1 MESRIIILSIHPN
14 HIDKILSGEKRYEYR
29 KRIPQDINYIIVYA
43 TAPTKKVVAIIE
55 VDIVIKDTPK
65 NIWNSTKNEAGISY
79 EFFMDYFHNASIGL
93 AIKFRNI
100 YKLATPIDITI
111 IDGVKSAP
119 QSYRYITKSLL
130 KKLCQTYNITLNIY
144 DSK

>member
-1 MESRIIILSIHPN
+1 MESKTIILSIHPN

-55 VDIVIKDTPK
+55 IDMVIKDTPQ
-65 NIWNSTKNEAGISY
+65 NIWDVTQSESGVSY
-79 EFFMDYFHNASIGL
+79 EFFMNYFNGVSTAY
-93 AIKFRNI
+93 AIKFHNI
-100 YKLATPIDITI
+100 YRLSTPIDITA

-119 QSYRYITKSLL
+119 QAYQYVNTS
-130 KKLCQTYNITLNIY
+130 IY
-144 DSK
+144 DLCKKMNVDNTFYE

>member
-1 MESRIIILSIHPN
+1 MESKTIILSIHPN

-55 VDIVIKDTPK
+55 IDMVIKDTPQ
-65 NIWNSTKNEAGISY
+65 NIWDVTQSESGVSN
-79 EFFMDYFHNASIGL
+79 EFFMNYFNGVSTAY

-100 YKLATPIDITI
+100 YRLSTPIDITA

-119 QSYRYITKSLL
+119 QAYQYVNETL
-130 KKLCQTYNITLNIY
+130 KNLCKKFNI
-144 DSK
+144 KEA

>member
-1 MESRIIILSIHPN
+1 MENKNITIILSIHPK
-14 HIDKILSGEKRYEYR
+14 HIEKILSGEKRYEYR

-55 VDIVIKDTPK
+55 IDMVMKDTPQ
-65 NIWNSTKNEAGISY
+65 NIWDVTQSESGVSY
-79 EFFMDYFHNASIGL
+79 EFFMNYFNAVPTAY

-100 YKLATPIDITI
+100 YSLPTPIDITA

-119 QSYRYITKSLL
+119 QAYQYVDASISDLC
-130 KKLCQTYNITLNIY
+130 KKMHVDNIIL
-144 DSK
+144 

>member
-1 MESRIIILSIHPN
+1 MKSKTIILSIHPN
-14 HIDKILSGEKRYEYR
+14 HIEKILSGDKRYEYR

-55 VDIVIKDTPK
+55 IDMVIKDTPQ
-65 NIWNSTKNEAGISY
+65 NIWDVTQSESGVSY
-79 EFFMDYFHNASIGL
+79 EFFMNYFNGVSTAY

-100 YKLATPIDITI
+100 YRLSTPIDITA

-119 QSYRYITKSLL
+119 QAYIYVNDPL
-130 KKLCQTYNITLNIY
+130 KDLCDKFNI
-144 DSK
+144 KGV

>member
-1 MESRIIILSIHPN
+1 MKSKTIILSIHPN
-14 HIDKILSGEKRYEYR
+14 HIEKILSGDKRYEYR

-55 VDIVIKDTPK
+55 IDMVIKDTPQ
-65 NIWNSTKNEAGISY
+65 NIWDVTQSESGVSC
-79 EFFMDYFHNASIGL
+79 EFFMNYFNGVSTAY

-100 YKLATPIDITI
+100 HRLSTPIDITA

-119 QSYRYITKSLL
+119 QAYQYVDTSISDLC
-130 KKLCQTYNITLNIY
+130 KKMNVDNIIL
-144 DSK
+144 

>member
-1 MESRIIILSIHPN
+1 MESKTIILSIHPN

-55 VDIVIKDTPK
+55 IDMVIKDTPQ
-65 NIWNSTKNEAGISY
+65 NIWDVTQNESGVSY
-79 EFFMDYFHNASIGL
+79 EFFMNYFSEVSTAY

-100 YKLATPIDITI
+100 YRLSTPIDITA

-119 QSYRYITKSLL
+119 QAYQYVNETL
-130 KKLCQTYNITLNIY
+130 KNLCKKFNI
-144 DSK
+144 KEA